1 MKKIAN
7 RVCNNFFW
15 ADELGIFYLFRV
27 QAPYTNSWKSDEA
40 VTEIANFQEK
50 LDYVKNG
57 VEEHDIKDNIE
68 NYDEKVKELQINL
81 DNLKDIWEVVTDW
94 EELEAKVHIKFIKDL
109 NINEVIDDLDAL
121 KEEVKFD

>member
-1 MKKIAN
+1 M
-7 RVCNNFFW
+7 
-15 ADELGIFYLFRV
+15 IFCLFRV